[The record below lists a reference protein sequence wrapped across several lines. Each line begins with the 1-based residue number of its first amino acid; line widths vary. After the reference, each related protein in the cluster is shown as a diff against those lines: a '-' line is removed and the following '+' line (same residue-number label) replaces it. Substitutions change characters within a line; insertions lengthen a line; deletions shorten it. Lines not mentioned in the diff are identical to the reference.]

1 MLIIHGAND
10 NDVPWVQAEEFYI
23 ALKQAGDQTE
33 LVLYP
38 NEGHGIRGTGH
49 QVDKLTRSMQWYDK
63 YFAPPPSDE
72 HKKTA
77 VGN

>member
-1 MLIIHGAND
+1 
-10 NDVPWVQAEEFYI
+10 
-23 ALKQAGDQTE
+23 
-33 LVLYP
+33 VLYP

-63 YFAPPPSDE
+63 YFAPPPTDE
-72 HKKTA
+72 RQHTA